1 MSDMFFDFDPWQL
14 DVDVESTKQLY
25 TENDYS
31 ADKTVNTEFMESLSS
46 EQRAL
51 FDSLG
56 VDLMRAEVDKVI
68 YDIQEEGEMPAL
80 KTSKISVDF
89 LLKGKILALPL

>member
-1 MSDMFFDFDPWQL
+1 MFFDFDPWQL